1 MRHHRLTRSA
11 TLGLALV
18 ALVAPTAAAQAQD
31 LRTPDT
37 RDASNNAGTVSPALP
52 ADLRSPDAR
61 ETVGNTVTGGP
72 TDLRTPDTRD
82 ASNNAGTVS
91 PALPADLR
99 SPDARETVGNT
110 VTGGPTDLRTADARD
125 AADGRGTFN
134 APEVALDQGAAAL
147 ASGGRRHA
155 TGVTRASEPGPS
167 WWSSCSD
174 LGVCSRSCIVGT
186 AHRLT
191 AGPRSA
197 DIRSRIHARSAQW
210 TAAPHGEAVLRVFA

>member
-31 LRTPDT
+31 LRTPDA
-37 RDASNNAGTVSPALP
+37 RDASSNAGTVSPALP

-61 ETVGNTVTGGP
+61 ETV
-72 TDLRTPDTRD
+72 
-82 ASNNAGTVS
+82 NNA
-91 PALPADLR
+91 
-99 SPDARETVGNT
+99 

-134 APEVALDQGAAAL
+134 APEVALIKVPQPSPVQPAAW
-147 ASGGRRHA
+147 
-155 TGVTRASEPGPS
+155 TGVTRASAPGPS
-167 WWSSCSD
+167 WSSSCSD
-174 LGVCSRSCIVGT
+174 SGVSSRSCIAGT

-191 AGPRSA
+191 AAPRSA
-197 DIRSRIHARSAQW
+197 DTRSRIHA
-210 TAAPHGEAVLRVFA
+210 